1 LPDEE
6 KPTRKPLGKPA
17 TRDKAPVPGKGPDFG
32 NAPAP
37 RRPPAFAKANGPA
50 LVPPKQTKPVTYAS
64 AGVDISSGDRT
75 KQRIKYLAQK
85 TFNKNVL
92 SDIGGFGG
100 LFKLDTARYT
110 QPVLVS
116 SADGVGTKLKIAFE
130 LGIHNTVGADLV
142 NHCVNDIAVQG
153 ATPLFFLDYL
163 AAGVLDGEIAEK
175 IVSGIADACH
185 LNGCALIGGETAQMP
200 GFYQP
205 GEYDL
210 AGFIVGVADRDKL
223 ITGARIGI
231 GDVLIGLPSTGLHTN
246 GYSLAR
252 KLFFE
257 IAGYKPEQYVNALK
271 EKAGAA
277 LMKTHRSYLPVIKKL
292 VAGDLVTGMAHIT
305 GGGITGN
312 LPRILPRG
320 IAASIDL
327 GSWPVL
333 PIFEHLQQ
341 LGNVEPE
348 EMQRTFNLG
357 IGLIATVPADK
368 FKRVKTMLE
377 RAGEK
382 FYVIGR
388 TIKGDRKVLYQ

>member
-1 LPDEE
+1 MPEDD
-6 KPTRKPLGKPA
+6 TSIRKPLVKGGVLGKA
-17 TRDKAPVPGKGPDFG
+17 LAPGKLPGLAAGTRGPS
-32 NAPAP
+32 
-37 RRPPAFAKANGPA
+37 
-50 LVPPKQTKPVTYAS
+50 LVPPKPPKPLTYAS

-85 TFNKNVL
+85 TFTRNVL

-100 LFKLDTARYT
+100 LFRLDTSKYT

-163 AAGVLDGEIAEK
+163 AAGSLDGGIAEK

-185 LNGCALIGGETAQMP
+185 ANGCALIGGETAQMP
-200 GFYQP
+200 GFYQD

-210 AGFIVGVADRDKL
+210 AGFIVGVVDREKL

-257 IAGYKPEQYVNALK
+257 VAGYKAEQYVNALK

-292 VAGDLVTGMAHIT
+292 TAADLVTGMAHIT
-305 GGGITGN
+305 GGGITEN

-320 IAASIDL
+320 VGAQVEL

-341 LGNVEPE
+341 LGDVEQE
-348 EMQRTFNLG
+348 EMLRTFNLG

-368 FKRVKTMLE
+368 FKRVKSMLD
-377 RAGEK
+377 RANEK

-388 TIKGDRKVLYQ
+388 TVKGDRKVLYQ